1 MKAISIGIVLL
12 CAACTTGVDL
22 HEVNY
27 EHLFHDSNSK
37 VWLVNKVMVGNA
49 VVSPELMYDKD
60 ILIFHSNGHINFLPM
75 RELTRSVGMRGFFIL
90 KSEERQLILDLDNT
104 GRWIFNLEYL
114 TEDSIL
120 MVPTTKSDTN
130 ISLQLIP
137 FPEL

>member
-1 MKAISIGIVLL
+1 MN
-12 CAACTTGVDL
+12 
-22 HEVNY
+22 EVNY

-49 VVSPELMYDKD
+49 VVSPEPLYDKE
-60 ILIFHSNGHINFLPM
+60 ILIFHSSGNINLLPM
-75 RELTRSVGMRGFFIL
+75 RDLTRAVGERGFFIL
-90 KSEERQLILDLDNT
+90 KSKERQLILELDRS
-104 GRWIFNLEYL
+104 GRWIFDLEYL

-120 MVPTTKSDTN
+120 MVPGAKSDTN